1 MPYCWHY
8 AGTPDLPPISSHLRS
23 FLSLPQK
30 HHDSGDDDRTSE
42 QYANF
47 KAGLAS
53 MYTVYACARV
63 IIIESVPSDA
73 RNPMPYQDR
82 GWCFFEATISIM
94 CGSLVLFDEY
104 FSDRKWQMLQLK
116 LKALGGVATSEAK
129 ELDVFCAAWN
139 KELNKKMFV
148 NDADKTE
155 VANLFKK
162 SLGDL
167 LQGPTGYTR
176 LQLSPL

>member
-1 MPYCWHY
+1 
-8 AGTPDLPPISSHLRS
+8 
-23 FLSLPQK
+23 
-30 HHDSGDDDRTSE
+30 
-42 QYANF
+42 
-47 KAGLAS
+47 

-129 ELDVFCAAWN
+129 ELDVFCAAWH

-148 NDADKTE
+148 NNADKTE

-176 LQLSPL
+176 LLQSPL

>member
-1 MPYCWHY
+1 
-8 AGTPDLPPISSHLRS
+8 
-23 FLSLPQK
+23 
-30 HHDSGDDDRTSE
+30 
-42 QYANF
+42 
-47 KAGLAS
+47 

-148 NDADKTE
+148 NNVHTNARSQSPVRTFARTDPHRAVLT
-155 VANLFKK
+155 VACV
-162 SLGDL
+162 L
-167 LQGPTGYTR
+167 LR
-176 LQLSPL
+176 NRFRS